1 MTRDFELIY
10 ACGYE
15 GEIGNNNDLLWNL
28 PRDMA
33 HFVKVTKHSMVFMGR
48 STYESL
54 PEFMPALPKRANF
67 VITSQ
72 PEKVCELHA
81 YRSWKKLKKTDS
93 IVDESVQTT
102 KFYAHSTIE
111 EAYKE
116 SNLIKENYAT
126 GKRLIIGGA
135 RMYDFA
141 LSEGL
146 VNIIHRTVVHHRFP
160 FADTKWN
167 PDLKNLGFKIIE
179 STHYAPDLENEYGMT
194 IEKWIYKKEIE
205 R

>member
-1 MTRDFELIY
+1 MRRDFELIY

-33 HFVKVTKHSMVFMGR
+33 HFVKVTRHSMVFMGR
-48 STYESL
+48 NTYESL
-54 PEFMPALPKRANF
+54 PESIPALPKRTNF

-72 PEKVCELHA
+72 PEKVYKE
-81 YRSWKKLKKTDS
+81 YERRSLKK
-93 IVDESVQTT
+93 SVT
-102 KFYAHSTIE
+102 KNELRAHSTLE
-111 EAYKE
+111 DACKE
-116 SNLIKENYAT
+116 SNLIKGNYAAD
-126 GKRLIIGGA
+126 KKIIIGGA
-135 RMYDFA
+135 KMYDFA

-146 VNIIHRTVVHHRFP
+146 VEVIHRTVVHHRFP

-167 PDLKNLGFKIIE
+167 PDLRSLGFEIVE
-179 STHYAPDLENEYGMT
+179 SNHYAPDLENEYGMT
-194 IEKWIYKKEIE
+194 IEKWIYKEQIE